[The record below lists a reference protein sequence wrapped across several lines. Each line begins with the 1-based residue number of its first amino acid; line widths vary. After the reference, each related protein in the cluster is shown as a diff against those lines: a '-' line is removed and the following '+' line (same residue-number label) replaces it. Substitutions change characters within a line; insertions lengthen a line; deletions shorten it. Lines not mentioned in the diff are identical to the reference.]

1 MRIFQGI
8 SASTGIAIGQAFVIS
23 KKEQHTIPKVKITED
38 ERLPGWNRFEKSIE
52 TVVDYYKNLVDAE
65 NPEQEAVIQTYLLML
80 SDTDFLNQI
89 KKEYDSSDFNVE
101 HIISQK
107 ITETTTQLRAVG
119 DDYLSERAQDIEE
132 VFERVLFNMLG
143 YTNVGIETV
152 PADAIVVSENLM
164 PSEAMQLFR
173 KKIKALVLQEG
184 GVSSHISILARTY
197 GVPSVFGV
205 ENPTS
210 GIETGNTVVVDATK
224 SLVIVEPDI
233 TIRNDYQTKQENAEK
248 RNKELAT
255 FVTQKAQTKDGIPII
270 IFANIGTVEDAYLAK
285 EEGAEGIGL
294 FRTEFMFMEA
304 AEKNNILD
312 EEEQFEAYKTVL
324 QIMGDKSVTI
334 RTLDAGGDKIINL
347 KGMPGIEE
355 KNPLLGCRAIRF
367 CLQQKEI
374 FKTQLRALYRAGI
387 YGNLKILLP
396 MITSPAQVDET
407 RRLISEVKEELL
419 KEGKSFKDDIP
430 LGVMIETPAAAIIS
444 DNLAD
449 RCDFFSIGS
458 NDLTQYIN
466 AVDRENTDVAHLY
479 DELHPAVL
487 RMIKHSV
494 LSASQSDIPISVC
507 GEMAGREES
516 LKCLIGMGI
525 RSISVSPKLISE
537 VKQILSKFT
546 EKEMYESS
554 EIYLLNKSKNKNL
567 I

>member
-52 TVVDYYKNLVDAE
+52 TVVDYYKNLVDTE
-65 NPEQEAVIQTYLLML
+65 NAEQEAVIQTYLLML

-152 PADAIVVSENLM
+152 PADSIVVSENLM

-197 GVPSVFGV
+197 GIPSVFGV

-312 EEEQFEAYKTVL
+312 EEEQFNAYKTVL

-396 MITSPAQVDET
+396 MITSSEQVDET
-407 RRLISEVKEELL
+407 KKLISEVKEELL

-444 DNLAD
+444 DYLAD

-525 RSISVSPKLISE
+525 RAISVSPKLISE
-537 VKQILSKFT
+537 VKQILSKYS
-546 EKEMYESS
+546 EAEMHEVS
-554 EIYLLNKSKNKNL
+554 EIHLLNKSKK
-567 I
+567 

>member
-1 MRIFQGI
+1 MRIFQGV
-8 SASTGIAIGQAFVIS
+8 SASTGIAIGKAFVIS
-23 KKEQHTIPKVKITED
+23 KKEQHTIPKVQITED
-38 ERLPGWNRFEKSIE
+38 ERVPGWNRFEKSIE
-52 TVVDYYKNLVDAE
+52 TVVDYYKNLIDTE
-65 NPEQEAVIQTYLLML
+65 NSEQEAVIQTYLLML

-101 HIISQK
+101 HIISKK

-119 DDYLSERAQDIEE
+119 DEYLSERAQDIEE
-132 VFERVLFNMLG
+132 VFEKVLFNMLG
-143 YTNVGIETV
+143 YASVGIETV
-152 PADAIVVSENLM
+152 PADAIVVAENLM

-224 SLVIVEPDI
+224 SLVIVEPDK

-248 RNKELAT
+248 RNRELAT
-255 FVTQKAQTKDGIPII
+255 FVTQKAQTKDGVPII
-270 IFANIGTVEDAYLAK
+270 IYANIGTVEDAYLAK
-285 EEGAEGIGL
+285 DEGAEGIGL

-312 EEEQFEAYKTVL
+312 EEEQFNAYKTVL

-396 MITSPAQVDET
+396 MITSSEQVDET
-407 RRLISEVKEELL
+407 KKLISEVKEELL

-444 DNLAD
+444 DYLAD

-494 LSASQSDIPISVC
+494 LSASQADIPISVC

-525 RSISVSPKLISE
+525 RAISVSPKLISE
-537 VKQILSKFT
+537 VKQILSKYS
-546 EKEMYESS
+546 EAEMHEVS
-554 EIYLLNKSKNKNL
+554 EIHLLNKSKK
-567 I
+567 

>member
-8 SASTGIAIGQAFVIS
+8 SASTGIAIGKAFVIS
-23 KKEQHTIPKVKITED
+23 KKEQHTIPKVQITED
-38 ERLPGWNRFEKSIE
+38 ERVPGWNRFEKSIE

-101 HIISQK
+101 HIISKK

-119 DDYLSERAQDIEE
+119 DEYLSERAQDIEE
-132 VFERVLFNMLG
+132 VFEKVLFNMLG
-143 YTNVGIETV
+143 YASVGIETV
-152 PADAIVVSENLM
+152 PADAIVVAENLM

-205 ENPTS
+205 ENPTA
-210 GIETGNTVVVDATK
+210 GIETGNIVVVDATK
-224 SLVIVEPDI
+224 SLVIVEPDK

-248 RNKELAT
+248 RNRELAT
-255 FVTQKAQTKDGIPII
+255 FVTQKAQTKDGVPVII
-270 IFANIGTVEDAYLAK
+270 YANIGTVEDAYLAK
-285 EEGAEGIGL
+285 DEGAEGIGL

-312 EEEQFEAYKTVL
+312 EEEQFNAYKTVL
-324 QIMGDKSVTI
+324 QIMGDRSVTI

-396 MITSPAQVDET
+396 MITSSEQVDET
-407 RRLISEVKEELL
+407 KKLISEVKEELL

-444 DNLAD
+444 DYLAD

-494 LSASQSDIPISVC
+494 LSASQADIPISVC

-525 RSISVSPKLISE
+525 RAISVSPKLISE
-537 VKQILSKFT
+537 VKQILSKYS
-546 EKEMYESS
+546 EAEMHEVS
-554 EIYLLNKSKNKNL
+554 EIHLLNKSKK
-567 I
+567 

>member
-8 SASTGIAIGQAFVIS
+8 SASTGIAIGKAFVIS
-23 KKEQHTIPKVKITED
+23 KKEQHTIPKVQITED
-38 ERLPGWNRFEKSIE
+38 ERVPGWNRFEKSIE
-52 TVVDYYKNLVDAE
+52 TVVDYYKNLIDTE
-65 NPEQEAVIQTYLLML
+65 NSEQEAVIQTYLLML

-89 KKEYDSSDFNVE
+89 KKEYDISNFNVE
-101 HIISQK
+101 HIISKK

-119 DDYLSERAQDIEE
+119 DEYLSERAQDIEE
-132 VFERVLFNMLG
+132 VFEKVLFNMLG
-143 YTNVGIETV
+143 YASVGIETV
-152 PADAIVVSENLM
+152 PADAIVVAENLM

-197 GVPSVFGV
+197 GIPSVFGV

-210 GIETGNTVVVDATK
+210 GIETGNIVVVDATK
-224 SLVIVEPDI
+224 SLVIVEPDK

-248 RNKELAT
+248 RNRELAT
-255 FVTQKAQTKDGIPII
+255 FVTQKAQTKDGVPVII
-270 IFANIGTVEDAYLAK
+270 YANIGTVEDAYLAK
-285 EEGAEGIGL
+285 DEGAEGIGL

-312 EEEQFEAYKTVL
+312 EEEQFNAYKTVL

-396 MITSPAQVDET
+396 MITSSEQVDET
-407 RRLISEVKEELL
+407 KKLISEVKEELL

-444 DNLAD
+444 DYIAD

-525 RSISVSPKLISE
+525 RAISVSPKLISE
-537 VKQILSKFT
+537 VKQILSKYS
-546 EKEMYESS
+546 EAEMHEVS
-554 EIYLLNKSKNKNL
+554 EIYLLNKSKK
-567 I
+567 

>member
-52 TVVDYYKNLVDAE
+52 TVVDYYKNLVDTE
-65 NPEQEAVIQTYLLML
+65 NAEQEAVIQTYLLML

-143 YTNVGIETV
+143 YASEGIESV
-152 PADAIVVSENLM
+152 PTDAIVVSENLM

-255 FVTQKAQTKDGIPII
+255 FVTQKAQTKDGVPII
-270 IFANIGTVEDAYLAK
+270 IYANIGTVEDAYLAK

-444 DNLAD
+444 DYLAD

-466 AVDRENTDVAHLY
+466 AVDRENTEVAHLY

-516 LKCLIGMGI
+516 LKCLVGMGI
-525 RSISVSPKLISE
+525 RAISVSPKLISE
-537 VKQILSKFT
+537 VKQILLKYS
-546 EKEMYESS
+546 EKEMHESS
-554 EIYLLNKSKNKNL
+554 EIYLLNKSKK
-567 I
+567 

>member
-8 SASTGIAIGQAFVIS
+8 SASTGIAIGKAFVIS
-23 KKEQHTIPKVKITED
+23 KKEQHTIPKVQITED
-38 ERLPGWNRFEKSIE
+38 ERVPGWNRFEKSIE

-89 KKEYDSSDFNVE
+89 KKEYDSSNFNVE
-101 HIISQK
+101 HIISKK

-119 DDYLSERAQDIEE
+119 DEYLSERAQDIEE
-132 VFERVLFNMLG
+132 VFEKVLFNMLG
-143 YTNVGIETV
+143 YASVGIETV
-152 PADAIVVSENLM
+152 PADAIVVAENLM

-205 ENPTS
+205 ENPTA
-210 GIETGNTVVVDATK
+210 GIETGNIVVVDATK
-224 SLVIVEPDI
+224 SLVIVEPDK

-248 RNKELAT
+248 RNRELAT
-255 FVTQKAQTKDGIPII
+255 FVTQKAQTKDGVPVII
-270 IFANIGTVEDAYLAK
+270 YANIGTVEDAYLAK
-285 EEGAEGIGL
+285 DEGAEGIGL

-312 EEEQFEAYKTVL
+312 EEEQFNAYKTVL
-324 QIMGDKSVTI
+324 QIMGDRSVTI

-396 MITSPAQVDET
+396 MITSSEQVDET
-407 RRLISEVKEELL
+407 KKLISEVKEELL

-444 DNLAD
+444 DYLAD

-525 RSISVSPKLISE
+525 RAISVSPKLISE
-537 VKQILSKFT
+537 VKQILSKYS
-546 EKEMYESS
+546 EAEMHEVS
-554 EIYLLNKSKNKNL
+554 EIHLLNKSKK
-567 I
+567 

>member
-8 SASTGIAIGQAFVIS
+8 SASTGIAIGKAFVIS
-23 KKEQHTIPKVKITED
+23 KKEQHTIPKVQITED
-38 ERLPGWNRFEKSIE
+38 ERVPGWNRFEKSIE
-52 TVVDYYKNLVDAE
+52 TVVDYYKNLIDTE
-65 NPEQEAVIQTYLLML
+65 NSEQEAVIQTYLLML

-89 KKEYDSSDFNVE
+89 KKEYDISNFNVE
-101 HIISQK
+101 HIISKK

-119 DDYLSERAQDIEE
+119 DEYLSERAQDIEE
-132 VFERVLFNMLG
+132 VFEKVLFNMLG
-143 YTNVGIETV
+143 YASVGIETV
-152 PADAIVVSENLM
+152 PADAIVVAENLM

-197 GVPSVFGV
+197 GIPSVFGV

-210 GIETGNTVVVDATK
+210 GIETGNIVVVDATK
-224 SLVIVEPDI
+224 SLVIVEPDK

-248 RNKELAT
+248 RNRELAT
-255 FVTQKAQTKDGIPII
+255 FVTQKAQTKDGVPVII
-270 IFANIGTVEDAYLAK
+270 YANIGTVEDAYLAK
-285 EEGAEGIGL
+285 DEGAEGIGL

-312 EEEQFEAYKTVL
+312 EEEQFNAYKTVL

-396 MITSPAQVDET
+396 MITSSEQVDET
-407 RRLISEVKEELL
+407 KKLISEVKEELL

-444 DNLAD
+444 DYLAD

-525 RSISVSPKLISE
+525 RAISVSPKLISE
-537 VKQILSKFT
+537 VKQILSKYS
-546 EKEMYESS
+546 EAEMHEVS
-554 EIYLLNKSKNKNL
+554 EIHLLNKSKK
-567 I
+567 

>member
-1 MRIFQGI
+1 
-8 SASTGIAIGQAFVIS
+8 
-23 KKEQHTIPKVKITED
+23 
-38 ERLPGWNRFEKSIE
+38 
-52 TVVDYYKNLVDAE
+52 
-65 NPEQEAVIQTYLLML
+65 
-80 SDTDFLNQI
+80 
-89 KKEYDSSDFNVE
+89 
-101 HIISQK
+101 
-107 ITETTTQLRAVG
+107 
-119 DDYLSERAQDIEE
+119 
-132 VFERVLFNMLG
+132 
-143 YTNVGIETV
+143 
-152 PADAIVVSENLM
+152 
-164 PSEAMQLFR
+164 MQLFR

-248 RNKELAT
+248 RIKELAQ
-255 FVTQKAQTKDGIPII
+255 FVSQKAQTKDGVPIMI
-270 IFANIGTVEDAYLAK
+270 YANIGTVEDAYLAK
-285 EEGAEGIGL
+285 DEGAEGIGL

-304 AEKNNILD
+304 AEKNTLLD
-312 EEEQFEAYKTVL
+312 EEEQFEAYKNVL
-324 QIMGDKSVTI
+324 QIMEGKSVTI

-367 CLQQKEI
+367 CLQQKDI
-374 FKTQLRALYRAGI
+374 FKTQLKALYRAGI

-396 MITSPAQVDET
+396 MITSPEQVDET
-407 RRLISEVKEELL
+407 RKLISEVKEELL

-444 DNLAD
+444 DYLAD

-554 EIYLLNKSKNKNL
+554 EIYLLNKSKK
-567 I
+567 

>member
-8 SASTGIAIGQAFVIS
+8 SASTGIAIGKAFVIS
-23 KKEQHTIPKVKITED
+23 KKEQHTIPTVKITED

-119 DDYLSERAQDIEE
+119 DEYLSERAQDIEE

-152 PADAIVVSENLM
+152 PADSIVVAENLM

-255 FVTQKAQTKDGIPII
+255 FVTQKAQTKDGVPII
-270 IFANIGTVEDAYLAK
+270 IYANIGTVEDAYLAK

-312 EEEQFEAYKTVL
+312 EEEQFNAYKTVL

-396 MITSPAQVDET
+396 MITSSEQVDET
-407 RRLISEVKEELL
+407 KKLISEVKEELL

-444 DNLAD
+444 DYLAD

-525 RSISVSPKLISE
+525 RAISVSPKLISE
-537 VKQILSKFT
+537 VKQILSKYS
-546 EKEMYESS
+546 EAEMHEVS
-554 EIYLLNKSKNKNL
+554 EIHLLNKSKK
-567 I
+567 

>member
-8 SASTGIAIGQAFVIS
+8 SASTGIAIGKAFVIS
-23 KKEQHTIPKVKITED
+23 KKEQHTIPKVQITED
-38 ERLPGWNRFEKSIE
+38 ERVPGWNRFEKSIE
-52 TVVDYYKNLVDAE
+52 TVVDYYKNLIDTE
-65 NPEQEAVIQTYLLML
+65 NSEQEAVIQTYLLML

-89 KKEYDSSDFNVE
+89 KKEYDISNFNVE
-101 HIISQK
+101 HIISKK

-119 DDYLSERAQDIEE
+119 DEYLSERAQDIEE
-132 VFERVLFNMLG
+132 VFEKVLFNMLG
-143 YTNVGIETV
+143 YASVGIETV
-152 PADAIVVSENLM
+152 PADAIVVAENLM

-205 ENPTS
+205 ENPTA
-210 GIETGNTVVVDATK
+210 GIETGNIVVVDATK
-224 SLVIVEPDI
+224 SLVIVEPDK

-248 RNKELAT
+248 RNRELAT
-255 FVTQKAQTKDGIPII
+255 FVTQKAQTKDGVPVII
-270 IFANIGTVEDAYLAK
+270 YANIGTVEDAYLAK
-285 EEGAEGIGL
+285 DEGAEGIGL

-312 EEEQFEAYKTVL
+312 EEEQFNAYKTVL

-396 MITSPAQVDET
+396 MITSSEQVDET
-407 RRLISEVKEELL
+407 KKLISEVKEELL

-444 DNLAD
+444 DYLAD

-516 LKCLIGMGI
+516 LQCLIGMGI
-525 RSISVSPKLISE
+525 RAISVSPKLISE
-537 VKQILSKFT
+537 VKQILSKYS
-546 EKEMYESS
+546 EAEMHKVS
-554 EIYLLNKSKNKNL
+554 EIHLLNKSKK
-567 I
+567 

>member
-1 MRIFQGI
+1 MRIFQGV
-8 SASTGIAIGQAFVIS
+8 SASTGIAIGKAFVIS

-52 TVVDYYKNLVDAE
+52 TVVDYYKNLVDTE
-65 NPEQEAVIQTYLLML
+65 NAEQEAVIQTYLLML

-119 DDYLSERAQDIEE
+119 DDYLSERAQDIED
-132 VFERVLFNMLG
+132 VFEKVLFNMLG
-143 YTNVGIETV
+143 YASEGIESV

-255 FVTQKAQTKDGIPII
+255 FVTQKAQTKDGVPII
-270 IFANIGTVEDAYLAK
+270 IYANIGTVEDAYLAK

-444 DNLAD
+444 DYLAD

-466 AVDRENTDVAHLY
+466 AVDRENTEVAHLY

-516 LKCLIGMGI
+516 LKCLVGMGI
-525 RSISVSPKLISE
+525 RAISVSPKLISE
-537 VKQILSKFT
+537 VKQILLKYS
-546 EKEMYESS
+546 EKEMHESS
-554 EIYLLNKSKNKNL
+554 EIYLLNKSKK
-567 I
+567 

>member
-8 SASTGIAIGQAFVIS
+8 SASTGIAIGKAFVIS
-23 KKEQHTIPKVKITED
+23 KKEQHTIPKVQITED
-38 ERLPGWNRFEKSIE
+38 ERVPGWNRFEKSIE
-52 TVVDYYKNLVDAE
+52 TVVDYYKNLIDTE
-65 NPEQEAVIQTYLLML
+65 NSEQEAVIQTYLLML

-89 KKEYDSSDFNVE
+89 KKEYDISNFNVE
-101 HIISQK
+101 HIISKK

-119 DDYLSERAQDIEE
+119 DEYLSERAQDIEE
-132 VFERVLFNMLG
+132 VFEKVLFNMLG
-143 YTNVGIETV
+143 YASVGIETV
-152 PADAIVVSENLM
+152 PADAIVVAENLM

-197 GVPSVFGV
+197 GIPSVFGV
-205 ENPTS
+205 ENPTA
-210 GIETGNTVVVDATK
+210 GIETGNIVVVDATK
-224 SLVIVEPDI
+224 SLVIVEPDK

-248 RNKELAT
+248 RNRELAT
-255 FVTQKAQTKDGIPII
+255 FVTQKAQTKDGVPVII
-270 IFANIGTVEDAYLAK
+270 YANIGTVEDAYLAK
-285 EEGAEGIGL
+285 DEGAEGIGL

-312 EEEQFEAYKTVL
+312 EEEQFNAYKTVL

-396 MITSPAQVDET
+396 MITSSEQVDET
-407 RRLISEVKEELL
+407 KKLISEVKEELL

-444 DNLAD
+444 DYLAD

-525 RSISVSPKLISE
+525 RAISVSPKLISE
-537 VKQILSKFT
+537 VKQILSKYS
-546 EKEMYESS
+546 EAEMHEVS
-554 EIYLLNKSKNKNL
+554 EIHLLNKSKK
-567 I
+567 

>member
-8 SASTGIAIGQAFVIS
+8 SASTGIAIGKAFVIS

-143 YTNVGIETV
+143 YASEGIESV

-255 FVTQKAQTKDGIPII
+255 FVTQKAQTKDGVPII
-270 IFANIGTVEDAYLAK
+270 IYANIGTVEDAYLAK

-444 DNLAD
+444 DYLAD

-466 AVDRENTDVAHLY
+466 AVDRENTEVAHLY

-516 LKCLIGMGI
+516 LKCLVGMGI
-525 RSISVSPKLISE
+525 RAISVSPKLISE
-537 VKQILSKFT
+537 VKQILLKYS
-546 EKEMYESS
+546 EKEMHESS
-554 EIYLLNKSKNKNL
+554 EIYLLNKSKK
-567 I
+567 

>member
-8 SASTGIAIGQAFVIS
+8 SASTGIAIGNAYVIA

-52 TVVDYYKNLVDAE
+52 TVITYYKNLVDTE
-65 NPEQEAVIQTYLLML
+65 NSEQEAVIQTYLLML
-80 SDTDFLNQI
+80 TDTDFLNQI
-89 KKEYDSSDFNVE
+89 KKEYNSQEFNVE
-101 HIISQK
+101 HIVQK
-107 ITETTTQLRAVG
+107 KIDETTIQLRAVG
-119 DDYLSERAQDIEE
+119 DEYLSERAQDIEE
-132 VFERVLFNMLG
+132 VFEKVLFNMLG
-143 YTNVGIETV
+143 YSSVGVESV
-152 PADAIVVSENLM
+152 PADSIVVAENLM
-164 PSEAMQLFR
+164 PSEAMLLFR

-197 GVPSVFGV
+197 GIPAVFGV

-210 GIETGNTVVVDATK
+210 VIETDNIIVVDATK
-224 SLVIVEPDI
+224 SLVIVKPDKS
-233 TIRNDYQTKQENAEK
+233 IRTDYQIKQENAEK
-248 RNKELAT
+248 RVKELAS
-255 FVTQKAQTKDGIPII
+255 FISQKAQTKDGVPIMI
-270 IFANIGTVEDAYLAK
+270 YANIGTVEDAYLAK
-285 EEGAEGIGL
+285 DEGAEGIGL

-304 AEKNNILD
+304 AEKNTLLD
-312 EEEQFEAYKTVL
+312 EDEQFNAYKNVL
-324 QIMGDKSVTI
+324 QIMEGKSVTI
-334 RTLDAGGDKIINL
+334 RTLDAGGDKIIDL

-367 CLQQKEI
+367 CLQQREI
-374 FKTQLRALYRAGI
+374 FKTQLKALYRAGI

-396 MITSPAQVDET
+396 MITTSNQVDET
-407 RRLISEVKEELL
+407 KKLISEVKEELL

-430 LGVMIETPAAAIIS
+430 LGIMIETPAAAIIS
-444 DNLAD
+444 DYLAE

-494 LSASQSDIPISVC
+494 LSASQADIPISVC

-516 LKCLIGMGI
+516 LKCLIGMGV
-525 RSISVSPKLISE
+525 RVISVSPKLISPT
-537 VKQILSKFT
+537 KQMLSNFSLQ
-546 EKEMYESS
+546 EMHESS
-554 EIYLLNKSKNKNL
+554 EKHLLDKAKQN
-567 I
+567 

>member
-143 YTNVGIETV
+143 YASEGIESV

-255 FVTQKAQTKDGIPII
+255 FVTQKAQTKDGVPII
-270 IFANIGTVEDAYLAK
+270 IYANIGTVEDAYLAK

-312 EEEQFEAYKTVL
+312 EEEQFEAYKSVL

-444 DNLAD
+444 DYLAD

-466 AVDRENTDVAHLY
+466 AVDRENTEVAHLY

-516 LKCLIGMGI
+516 LKCLVGMGI
-525 RSISVSPKLISE
+525 RAISVSPKLISE
-537 VKQILSKFT
+537 VKQILLKYS
-546 EKEMYESS
+546 EKEMHESS
-554 EIYLLNKSKNKNL
+554 EIYLLNKSKK
-567 I
+567 

>member
-152 PADAIVVSENLM
+152 PADSIVVSENLM

-255 FVTQKAQTKDGIPII
+255 FVTQKAQTKDGVPII
-270 IFANIGTVEDAYLAK
+270 IYANIGTVEDAYLAK

-444 DNLAD
+444 DYLAD

-516 LKCLIGMGI
+516 LKCLVGMGI

-537 VKQILSKFT
+537 VKQILLKYS
-546 EKEMYESS
+546 EKEMHESS
-554 EIYLLNKSKNKNL
+554 EIYLLNKSKK
-567 I
+567 

>member
-8 SASTGIAIGQAFVIS
+8 SASTGIAIGKAFVIS
-23 KKEQHTIPKVKITED
+23 KKEQHTIPKVQITED
-38 ERLPGWNRFEKSIE
+38 ERVPGWNRFEKSIE
-52 TVVDYYKNLVDAE
+52 TVVDYYKNLIDTE
-65 NPEQEAVIQTYLLML
+65 NSEQEAVIQTYLLML

-89 KKEYDSSDFNVE
+89 KKEYDISNFNVE
-101 HIISQK
+101 HIISKK

-119 DDYLSERAQDIEE
+119 DEYLSERAQDIEE
-132 VFERVLFNMLG
+132 VFEKVLFNMLG
-143 YTNVGIETV
+143 YASVGIETV
-152 PADAIVVSENLM
+152 PADAIVVAENLM

-197 GVPSVFGV
+197 GIPSVFGV
-205 ENPTS
+205 ENPTA
-210 GIETGNTVVVDATK
+210 GIETGNIVVVDATK
-224 SLVIVEPDI
+224 SLVIVEPDK

-248 RNKELAT
+248 RNRELAT
-255 FVTQKAQTKDGIPII
+255 FVTQKAQTKDGVPVII
-270 IFANIGTVEDAYLAK
+270 YANIGTVEDAYLAK
-285 EEGAEGIGL
+285 DEGAEGIGL

-304 AEKNNILD
+304 AEKNSILD
-312 EEEQFEAYKTVL
+312 EEEQFNAYKTVL

-396 MITSPAQVDET
+396 MITSSEQVDET
-407 RRLISEVKEELL
+407 KKLISEVKEELL

-444 DNLAD
+444 DYLAD

-525 RSISVSPKLISE
+525 RAISVSPKLISE
-537 VKQILSKFT
+537 VKQILSKYS
-546 EKEMYESS
+546 EAEMHEVS
-554 EIYLLNKSKNKNL
+554 EIHLLNKSKK
-567 I
+567 

>member
-8 SASTGIAIGQAFVIS
+8 SASTGIAIGKAFVIS
-23 KKEQHTIPKVKITED
+23 KKEQHTIPKVQITED
-38 ERLPGWNRFEKSIE
+38 ERVPGWNRLEKSIE
-52 TVVDYYKNLVDAE
+52 TVVDYYKNLIDTE
-65 NPEQEAVIQTYLLML
+65 NSEQEAVIQTYLLML

-89 KKEYDSSDFNVE
+89 KKEYDISNFNVE
-101 HIISQK
+101 HIISKK

-119 DDYLSERAQDIEE
+119 DEYLSERAQDIEE
-132 VFERVLFNMLG
+132 VFEKVLFNMLG
-143 YTNVGIETV
+143 YASVGIETV
-152 PADAIVVSENLM
+152 PADAIVVAENLM

-205 ENPTS
+205 ENPTA
-210 GIETGNTVVVDATK
+210 GIETGNIVVVDATK
-224 SLVIVEPDI
+224 SLVIVEPDK

-248 RNKELAT
+248 RNRELAT
-255 FVTQKAQTKDGIPII
+255 FVTQKAQTKDGVPVII
-270 IFANIGTVEDAYLAK
+270 YANIGTVEDAYLAK
-285 EEGAEGIGL
+285 DEGAEGIGL

-312 EEEQFEAYKTVL
+312 EEEQFNAYKTVL

-396 MITSPAQVDET
+396 MITSSEQVDET
-407 RRLISEVKEELL
+407 KKLISELKEELL

-444 DNLAD
+444 DYLAD

-525 RSISVSPKLISE
+525 RAISVSPKLISE
-537 VKQILSKFT
+537 VKQILSKYS
-546 EKEMYESS
+546 EAEMHEVS
-554 EIYLLNKSKNKNL
+554 EIHLLNKSKK
-567 I
+567 

>member
-1 MRIFQGI
+1 MRIFQGV
-8 SASTGIAIGQAFVIS
+8 SASTGIAIGKAFVIS
-23 KKEQHTIPKVKITED
+23 KKEQHTIPKVQITED
-38 ERLPGWNRFEKSIE
+38 ERVPGWNRFEKSIE
-52 TVVDYYKNLVDAE
+52 TVVDYYKNLIDTE
-65 NPEQEAVIQTYLLML
+65 NSEQEAVIQTYLLML

-101 HIISQK
+101 HIISKK

-143 YTNVGIETV
+143 YASVGIETV
-152 PADAIVVSENLM
+152 PADAIVVAENLM

-224 SLVIVEPDI
+224 SLVIVEPDK

-248 RNKELAT
+248 RNRELAT
-255 FVTQKAQTKDGIPII
+255 FVTQKAQTKDGVPII
-270 IFANIGTVEDAYLAK
+270 IYANIGTVEDAYLAK
-285 EEGAEGIGL
+285 DEGAEGIGL

-312 EEEQFEAYKTVL
+312 EEEQFNAYKTVL

-396 MITSPAQVDET
+396 MITSSEQVDET
-407 RRLISEVKEELL
+407 KKLISEVKEELL

-444 DNLAD
+444 DYLAD

-494 LSASQSDIPISVC
+494 LSASQADIPISVC

-525 RSISVSPKLISE
+525 RAISVSPKLISE
-537 VKQILSKFT
+537 VKQILSKYS
-546 EKEMYESS
+546 EAEMHEVS
-554 EIYLLNKSKNKNL
+554 EIHLLNKSKK
-567 I
+567 

>member
-1 MRIFQGI
+1 
-8 SASTGIAIGQAFVIS
+8 
-23 KKEQHTIPKVKITED
+23 
-38 ERLPGWNRFEKSIE
+38 
-52 TVVDYYKNLVDAE
+52 
-65 NPEQEAVIQTYLLML
+65 
-80 SDTDFLNQI
+80 
-89 KKEYDSSDFNVE
+89 
-101 HIISQK
+101 
-107 ITETTTQLRAVG
+107 
-119 DDYLSERAQDIEE
+119 
-132 VFERVLFNMLG
+132 
-143 YTNVGIETV
+143 
-152 PADAIVVSENLM
+152 
-164 PSEAMQLFR
+164 
-173 KKIKALVLQEG
+173 VLQEG

-444 DNLAD
+444 DYLAD

-516 LKCLIGMGI
+516 LKCLVGMGV
-525 RSISVSPKLISE
+525 RVISVSPKLISPT
-537 VKQILSKFT
+537 KQMLSNFSLQ
-546 EKEMYESS
+546 EMHESS
-554 EIYLLNKSKNKNL
+554 EKYLLDKAKQK
-567 I
+567 

>member
-8 SASTGIAIGQAFVIS
+8 SASTGIAIGKAFVIS
-23 KKEQHTIPKVKITED
+23 KKEQHTIPKVQITED
-38 ERLPGWNRFEKSIE
+38 ERVPGWNRFEKSIE
-52 TVVDYYKNLVDAE
+52 TVVDYYKNLIDTE
-65 NPEQEAVIQTYLLML
+65 NSEQEAVIQTYLLML

-89 KKEYDSSDFNVE
+89 KKEYDISNFNVE
-101 HIISQK
+101 HIISKK

-119 DDYLSERAQDIEE
+119 DEYLSERAQDIEE
-132 VFERVLFNMLG
+132 VFEKVLFNMLG
-143 YTNVGIETV
+143 YASVGIETV
-152 PADAIVVSENLM
+152 PADAIVVAENLM

-197 GVPSVFGV
+197 GIPSVFGV
-205 ENPTS
+205 ENPTA
-210 GIETGNTVVVDATK
+210 GIETGNIVVVDATK
-224 SLVIVEPDI
+224 SLVIVEPDK

-248 RNKELAT
+248 RNQELAT
-255 FVTQKAQTKDGIPII
+255 FVTQKAQTKDGVPVII
-270 IFANIGTVEDAYLAK
+270 YANIGTVEDAYLAK
-285 EEGAEGIGL
+285 DEGAEGIGL

-304 AEKNNILD
+304 AEKNSILD
-312 EEEQFEAYKTVL
+312 EEEQFNAYKTVL

-396 MITSPAQVDET
+396 MITSSEQVDET
-407 RRLISEVKEELL
+407 KKLISEVKEELL

-444 DNLAD
+444 DYLAD

-525 RSISVSPKLISE
+525 RAISVSPKLISE
-537 VKQILSKFT
+537 VKQILSKYS
-546 EKEMYESS
+546 EAEMHEVS
-554 EIYLLNKSKNKNL
+554 EIHLLNKSKK
-567 I
+567 

>member
-8 SASTGIAIGQAFVIS
+8 SASTGIAIGKAFVIS
-23 KKEQHTIPKVKITED
+23 KKEQHTIPKVQITED
-38 ERLPGWNRFEKSIE
+38 ERVPGWNRFEKSIE
-52 TVVDYYKNLVDAE
+52 TVVDYYKNLIDTE
-65 NPEQEAVIQTYLLML
+65 NSEQEAVIQTYLLML

-89 KKEYDSSDFNVE
+89 KKEYDISNFNVE
-101 HIISQK
+101 HIISKK

-119 DDYLSERAQDIEE
+119 DEYLSERAQDIEE
-132 VFERVLFNMLG
+132 VFEKVLFNMLG
-143 YTNVGIETV
+143 YASVGIETV
-152 PADAIVVSENLM
+152 PTDAIVVAENLM

-197 GVPSVFGV
+197 GIPSVFGV
-205 ENPTS
+205 ENPTA
-210 GIETGNTVVVDATK
+210 GIETGNIVVVDATK
-224 SLVIVEPDI
+224 SLVIVEPDK

-248 RNKELAT
+248 RNRELAT
-255 FVTQKAQTKDGIPII
+255 FVTQKAQTKDGVPVII
-270 IFANIGTVEDAYLAK
+270 YANIGTVEDAYLAK
-285 EEGAEGIGL
+285 DEGAEGIGL

-312 EEEQFEAYKTVL
+312 EEEQFNAYKTVL

-396 MITSPAQVDET
+396 MITSSEQVDET
-407 RRLISEVKEELL
+407 KKLISEVKEELL

-444 DNLAD
+444 DYLAD

-525 RSISVSPKLISE
+525 RAISVSPKLISE
-537 VKQILSKFT
+537 VKQILSKYS
-546 EKEMYESS
+546 EAEMHEVS
-554 EIYLLNKSKNKNL
+554 EIHLLNKSKK
-567 I
+567 

>member
-444 DNLAD
+444 DYLAD

-546 EKEMYESS
+546 EKEMYEVS
-554 EIYLLNKSKNKNL
+554 EIYLLNKSKK
-567 I
+567 

>member
-1 MRIFQGI
+1 MMRIFQGI
-8 SASTGIAIGQAFVIS
+8 SASTGIAIGKAYVIS
-23 KKEQHTIPKVKITED
+23 KREQHTIPKVKITED

-52 TVVDYYKNLVDAE
+52 TVINYYKNLVDTE
-65 NPEQEAVIQTYLLML
+65 NSEQEAVIETYLLML
-80 SDTDFLNQI
+80 TDTDFLNQI
-89 KKEYDSSDFNVE
+89 KKEYNSSEFNVE
-101 HIISQK
+101 HIVQK
-107 ITETTTQLRAVG
+107 KIDETTSQLRAVG
-119 DDYLSERAQDIEE
+119 DEYLSERAQDIEE
-132 VFERVLFNMLG
+132 VFEKVLFNMLG
-143 YTNVGIETV
+143 YSSVGVESVI
-152 PADAIVVSENLM
+152 PDSIVVAENIM
-164 PSEAMQLFR
+164 PSEAMLLFR
-173 KKIKALVLQEG
+173 KRIKALVLQEG

-197 GVPSVFGV
+197 GIPSVFGV

-210 GIETGNTVVVDATK
+210 SIETGNTIVVDATK
-224 SLVIVEPDI
+224 SLVIVEPDKS
-233 TIRNDYQTKQENAEK
+233 IRTDYQIKQENAEK
-248 RNKELAT
+248 RIKELAQ
-255 FVTQKAQTKDGIPII
+255 FISQKAQTKDNVPITI
-270 IFANIGTVEDAYLAK
+270 YANIGTIEDAQLAK
-285 EEGAEGIGL
+285 DEGADGIGL

-304 AEKNNILD
+304 AEKNTLLD
-312 EEEQFEAYKTVL
+312 EEEQFKAYKSVL

-367 CLQQKEI
+367 CLQEREI
-374 FKTQLRALYRAGI
+374 FKTQLKALYRAGI

-396 MITSPAQVDET
+396 MITSPEQIDQT
-407 RRLISEVKEELL
+407 KKIISKVKEELL

-444 DNLAD
+444 DYLAD

-466 AVDRENTDVAHLY
+466 AVDRENPDVAHLY

-516 LKCLIGMGI
+516 LKCLVGMGV
-525 RSISVSPKLISE
+525 RVISVSPKLISPI
-537 VKQILSKFT
+537 KQILSNFSV
-546 EKEMYESS
+546 KEMHEAA
-554 EIYLLNKSKNKNL
+554 ELRLLDKVKK
-567 I
+567 

>member
-8 SASTGIAIGQAFVIS
+8 SASTGIAIGKAFVIS

-143 YTNVGIETV
+143 YASEGIESV

-248 RNKELAT
+248 RNRELAT
-255 FVTQKAQTKDGIPII
+255 FVTQKAQTKDGVPII
-270 IFANIGTVEDAYLAK
+270 IYANIGTVEDAYLAK

-396 MITSPAQVDET
+396 MITSSEQVDET

-444 DNLAD
+444 DYLAD

-516 LKCLIGMGI
+516 LKCLVGMGI
-525 RSISVSPKLISE
+525 RAISVSPKLISE
-537 VKQILSKFT
+537 VKQILLKYS
-546 EKEMYESS
+546 EKEMHESS
-554 EIYLLNKSKNKNL
+554 EIYLLNKSKK
-567 I
+567 

>member
-8 SASTGIAIGQAFVIS
+8 SASTGIAIGKAFVIS
-23 KKEQHTIPKVKITED
+23 KKEQHTIPKVQITED
-38 ERLPGWNRFEKSIE
+38 ERVPGWNRFEKSIE
-52 TVVDYYKNLVDAE
+52 TVVDYYKNLIDTE
-65 NPEQEAVIQTYLLML
+65 NSEQEAVIQTYLLML

-89 KKEYDSSDFNVE
+89 KKEYDISNFNVE
-101 HIISQK
+101 HIISKK

-119 DDYLSERAQDIEE
+119 DEYLSERAQDIEE
-132 VFERVLFNMLG
+132 VFEKVLFNMLG
-143 YTNVGIETV
+143 YASVGIETV
-152 PADAIVVSENLM
+152 PADAIVVAENLM

-197 GVPSVFGV
+197 GIPSVFGV
-205 ENPTS
+205 ENPTA
-210 GIETGNTVVVDATK
+210 GIETGNIVVVDATK
-224 SLVIVEPDI
+224 SLVIVEPDK

-248 RNKELAT
+248 RNRELAT
-255 FVTQKAQTKDGIPII
+255 FVTQKAQTKDGVPVII
-270 IFANIGTVEDAYLAK
+270 YANIGTVEDAYLAK
-285 EEGAEGIGL
+285 DEGAEGIGL

-312 EEEQFEAYKTVL
+312 EEEQFNAYKTVL

-396 MITSPAQVDET
+396 MITSSEQVDET
-407 RRLISEVKEELL
+407 KKLISEVKEELL

-444 DNLAD
+444 DYLAD

-525 RSISVSPKLISE
+525 RAISVSPKLISE
-537 VKQILSKFT
+537 VKQILSKYS
-546 EKEMYESS
+546 EAEMHEIS
-554 EIYLLNKSKNKNL
+554 EIHLLNKSKK
-567 I
+567 

>member
-8 SASTGIAIGQAFVIS
+8 SASTGIAIGKAFVIS

-52 TVVDYYKNLVDAE
+52 TVVDYYKNLVDTE
-65 NPEQEAVIQTYLLML
+65 NAEQEAVIQTYLLML

-143 YTNVGIETV
+143 YASEGIESV

-255 FVTQKAQTKDGIPII
+255 FVTQKAQTKDGVPII
-270 IFANIGTVEDAYLAK
+270 IYANIGTVEDAYLAK

-444 DNLAD
+444 DYLAD

-466 AVDRENTDVAHLY
+466 AVDRENTEVAHLY

-516 LKCLIGMGI
+516 LKCLVGMGI
-525 RSISVSPKLISE
+525 RAISVSPKLISE
-537 VKQILSKFT
+537 VKQILLKYS
-546 EKEMYESS
+546 EKEMHESS
-554 EIYLLNKSKNKNL
+554 EIYLLNKSKK
-567 I
+567 

>member
-8 SASTGIAIGQAFVIS
+8 SASTGIAIGKAFVIS
-23 KKEQHTIPKVKITED
+23 KKEQHTIPKVQITED
-38 ERLPGWNRFEKSIE
+38 ERVPGWNRFEKSIE
-52 TVVDYYKNLVDAE
+52 TVVDYYKNLIDTE
-65 NPEQEAVIQTYLLML
+65 NSEQEAVIQTYLLML

-89 KKEYDSSDFNVE
+89 KKEYDISNFNVE
-101 HIISQK
+101 HIISKK

-119 DDYLSERAQDIEE
+119 DEYLSERAQDIEE
-132 VFERVLFNMLG
+132 VFEKVLFNMLG
-143 YTNVGIETV
+143 YASVGIETV
-152 PADAIVVSENLM
+152 PADAIVVAENLM

-184 GVSSHISILARTY
+184 GVSSHISILVRTY

-205 ENPTS
+205 ENPTA
-210 GIETGNTVVVDATK
+210 GIETGNIVVVDATK
-224 SLVIVEPDI
+224 SLVIVEPDK

-248 RNKELAT
+248 RNRELAT
-255 FVTQKAQTKDGIPII
+255 FVTQKAQTKDGVPVII
-270 IFANIGTVEDAYLAK
+270 YANIGTVEDAYLAK
-285 EEGAEGIGL
+285 DEGAEGIGL

-312 EEEQFEAYKTVL
+312 EEEQFNAYKTVL

-396 MITSPAQVDET
+396 MITSSEQVDET
-407 RRLISEVKEELL
+407 KKLISEVKEELL

-444 DNLAD
+444 DYLAD

-525 RSISVSPKLISE
+525 RAISVSPKLISE
-537 VKQILSKFT
+537 VKQILSKYS
-546 EKEMYESS
+546 EAEMHEVS
-554 EIYLLNKSKNKNL
+554 EIHLLNKSKK
-567 I
+567 

>member
-8 SASTGIAIGQAFVIS
+8 SASTGIAIGNAFVIS
-23 KKEQHTIPKVKITED
+23 KKEQHTIPKVQITED
-38 ERLPGWNRFEKSIE
+38 ERVPGWNRFEKSIE
-52 TVVDYYKNLVDAE
+52 TVVDYYKNLIDTE
-65 NPEQEAVIQTYLLML
+65 NSEQEAVIQTYLLML

-89 KKEYDSSDFNVE
+89 KKEYDISNFNVE
-101 HIISQK
+101 HIISKK

-119 DDYLSERAQDIEE
+119 DEYLSERAQDIEE
-132 VFERVLFNMLG
+132 VFEKVLFNMLG
-143 YTNVGIETV
+143 YASVGIETV
-152 PADAIVVSENLM
+152 PADAIVVAENLM

-197 GVPSVFGV
+197 GIPSVFGV
-205 ENPTS
+205 ENPTA
-210 GIETGNTVVVDATK
+210 GIETGNIVVVDATK
-224 SLVIVEPDI
+224 SLVIVEPDK

-248 RNKELAT
+248 RNRELAT
-255 FVTQKAQTKDGIPII
+255 FVTQKAQTKDGVPVII
-270 IFANIGTVEDAYLAK
+270 YANIGTVEDAYLAK
-285 EEGAEGIGL
+285 DEGAEGIGL

-304 AEKNNILD
+304 AEKNSILD
-312 EEEQFEAYKTVL
+312 EEEQFNAYKTVL

-396 MITSPAQVDET
+396 MITSSEQVDET
-407 RRLISEVKEELL
+407 KKLISEVKEELL

-444 DNLAD
+444 DYLAD

-525 RSISVSPKLISE
+525 RAISVSPKLISE
-537 VKQILSKFT
+537 VKQILSKYS
-546 EKEMYESS
+546 EAEMHEVS
-554 EIYLLNKSKNKNL
+554 EIHLLNKSKK
-567 I
+567 

>member
-101 HIISQK
+101 HIISKK

-119 DDYLSERAQDIEE
+119 DEYLSERAQDIED
-132 VFERVLFNMLG
+132 VFEKVLFNMLG
-143 YTNVGIETV
+143 YASEGIESV

-255 FVTQKAQTKDGIPII
+255 FVTQKAQTKDGVPII
-270 IFANIGTVEDAYLAK
+270 IYANIGTVEDAYLAK

-396 MITSPAQVDET
+396 MITSSEQVDET
-407 RRLISEVKEELL
+407 KKLISEVKEELL

-444 DNLAD
+444 DYLAD

-516 LKCLIGMGI
+516 LKCLVGMGI

-537 VKQILSKFT
+537 VKQILLKYS
-546 EKEMYESS
+546 EKEMHESS
-554 EIYLLNKSKNKNL
+554 EIYLLNKSKK
-567 I
+567 

>member
-8 SASTGIAIGQAFVIS
+8 SASTGIAIGKAFVIS
-23 KKEQHTIPKVKITED
+23 KKEQHTIPKVQITED
-38 ERLPGWNRFEKSIE
+38 ERVPGWNRFEKSIE
-52 TVVDYYKNLVDAE
+52 TVVDYYKNLIDTE
-65 NPEQEAVIQTYLLML
+65 NSEQEAVIQTYLLML

-89 KKEYDSSDFNVE
+89 KKEYDISNFNVE
-101 HIISQK
+101 HIISKK

-119 DDYLSERAQDIEE
+119 DEYLSERAQDIEE
-132 VFERVLFNMLG
+132 VFEKVLFNMLG
-143 YTNVGIETV
+143 YASVGIETV
-152 PADAIVVSENLM
+152 PTDAIVVAENLM

-197 GVPSVFGV
+197 GIPSVFGV
-205 ENPTS
+205 ENPTA
-210 GIETGNTVVVDATK
+210 GIETGNIVVVDATK
-224 SLVIVEPDI
+224 SLVIVEPDK

-248 RNKELAT
+248 RNRELAT
-255 FVTQKAQTKDGIPII
+255 FVTQKAQTKDGVPVII
-270 IFANIGTVEDAYLAK
+270 YANIGTVEDAYLAK
-285 EEGAEGIGL
+285 DEGAEGIGL

-304 AEKNNILD
+304 AEKNSILD
-312 EEEQFEAYKTVL
+312 EEEQFNAYKTVL

-396 MITSPAQVDET
+396 MITSSEQVDET
-407 RRLISEVKEELL
+407 KKLISEVKEELL

-444 DNLAD
+444 DYLAD

-507 GEMAGREES
+507 GETAGREES

-525 RSISVSPKLISE
+525 RAISVSPKLISE
-537 VKQILSKFT
+537 VKQILSKYS
-546 EKEMYESS
+546 EAEMHEVS
-554 EIYLLNKSKNKNL
+554 EIHLLNKSKK
-567 I
+567 

>member
-8 SASTGIAIGQAFVIS
+8 SASTGIAIGKAFVIS

-143 YTNVGIETV
+143 YASEGIESV

-255 FVTQKAQTKDGIPII
+255 FVTQKAQTKDGVPII
-270 IFANIGTVEDAYLAK
+270 IYANIGTVEDAYLAK

-444 DNLAD
+444 DYLAD

-516 LKCLIGMGI
+516 LKCLVGMGI
-525 RSISVSPKLISE
+525 RAISVSPKLISE
-537 VKQILSKFT
+537 VKQILLKYS
-546 EKEMYESS
+546 EKEMHESS
-554 EIYLLNKSKNKNL
+554 EIYLLNKSKK
-567 I
+567 

>member
-52 TVVDYYKNLVDAE
+52 TVVDYYKNLVDTE
-65 NPEQEAVIQTYLLML
+65 NAEQEAVIQTYLLML

-101 HIISQK
+101 HILSQK

-152 PADAIVVSENLM
+152 PADSIVVSENLM

-197 GVPSVFGV
+197 GIPSVFGV
-205 ENPTS
+205 ENPTA
-210 GIETGNTVVVDATK
+210 GIETGNIVVVDATK
-224 SLVIVEPDI
+224 SLVIVEPDK

-248 RNKELAT
+248 RNRELAT
-255 FVTQKAQTKDGIPII
+255 FVTQKAQTKDGVPVII
-270 IFANIGTVEDAYLAK
+270 YANIGTVEDAYLAK
-285 EEGAEGIGL
+285 DEGAEGIGL

-304 AEKNNILD
+304 AEKNSILD
-312 EEEQFEAYKTVL
+312 EEEQFNAYKTVL

-396 MITSPAQVDET
+396 MITSSEQVDET
-407 RRLISEVKEELL
+407 KKLISEVKEELL

-444 DNLAD
+444 DYLAD

-525 RSISVSPKLISE
+525 RAISVSPKLISE
-537 VKQILSKFT
+537 VKQILSKYS
-546 EKEMYESS
+546 EAEMHEVS
-554 EIYLLNKSKNKNL
+554 EIHLLNKSKK
-567 I
+567 

>member
-52 TVVDYYKNLVDAE
+52 TVVDYYKNLVDTE
-65 NPEQEAVIQTYLLML
+65 NAEQEAVIQTYLLML

-101 HIISQK
+101 HIISKK

-143 YTNVGIETV
+143 YASEGIESV

-255 FVTQKAQTKDGIPII
+255 FVTQKAQTKDGVPII

-312 EEEQFEAYKTVL
+312 EEEQFNAYKTVL

-444 DNLAD
+444 DYLAD

-546 EKEMYESS
+546 EKEMHESS
-554 EIYLLNKSKNKNL
+554 EIYLLNKSKK
-567 I
+567 

>member
-8 SASTGIAIGQAFVIS
+8 SASTGIAIGKAFVIS

-52 TVVDYYKNLVDAE
+52 TVVDYYKNLVDTE
-65 NPEQEAVIQTYLLML
+65 NAEQEAVIQTYLLML

-101 HIISQK
+101 HIISKK

-119 DDYLSERAQDIEE
+119 DEYLSERAQDIED
-132 VFERVLFNMLG
+132 VFEKVLFNMLG
-143 YTNVGIETV
+143 YASEGIESV

-255 FVTQKAQTKDGIPII
+255 FVTQKAQTKDGVPII
-270 IFANIGTVEDAYLAK
+270 IYANIGTVEDAYLAK

-312 EEEQFEAYKTVL
+312 EEEQFEAYKSVL

-444 DNLAD
+444 DYLAD

-466 AVDRENTDVAHLY
+466 AVDRENTEVAHLY

-516 LKCLIGMGI
+516 LKCLVGMGI
-525 RSISVSPKLISE
+525 RAISVSPKLISE
-537 VKQILSKFT
+537 VKQILLKYS
-546 EKEMYESS
+546 EKEMHESS
-554 EIYLLNKSKNKNL
+554 EIYLLNKSKK
-567 I
+567 

>member
-8 SASTGIAIGQAFVIS
+8 SASTGIAIGKAFVIS
-23 KKEQHTIPKVKITED
+23 KKEQHTIPKVQITED
-38 ERLPGWNRFEKSIE
+38 ERVPGWNRFEKSIE
-52 TVVDYYKNLVDAE
+52 TVVDYYKNLIDTE
-65 NPEQEAVIQTYLLML
+65 NSEQEAVIQTYLLML

-89 KKEYDSSDFNVE
+89 KKEYDISNFNVE
-101 HIISQK
+101 HIISKK

-119 DDYLSERAQDIEE
+119 DEYLSERAQDIEE
-132 VFERVLFNMLG
+132 VFEKVLFNMLG
-143 YTNVGIETV
+143 YASVGIETV
-152 PADAIVVSENLM
+152 PADAIVVAENLM

-197 GVPSVFGV
+197 GIPSVFGV

-210 GIETGNTVVVDATK
+210 GIETGNIVVVDATK
-224 SLVIVEPDI
+224 SLVIVEPDK

-248 RNKELAT
+248 RNRELAT
-255 FVTQKAQTKDGIPII
+255 FVTQKAQTKDGVPVII
-270 IFANIGTVEDAYLAK
+270 YANIGTVEDAYLAK
-285 EEGAEGIGL
+285 DEGAEGIGL

-304 AEKNNILD
+304 AEKNSILD
-312 EEEQFEAYKTVL
+312 EEEQFNAYKTVL

-396 MITSPAQVDET
+396 MITSSEQVDET
-407 RRLISEVKEELL
+407 KKLISEVKEELL

-444 DNLAD
+444 DYLAD

-525 RSISVSPKLISE
+525 RAISVSPKLISE
-537 VKQILSKFT
+537 VKQILSKYS
-546 EKEMYESS
+546 EAEMHEVS
-554 EIYLLNKSKNKNL
+554 EIHLLNKSKK
-567 I
+567 